1 MPFRS
6 YAQIAYLKHNHPEI
20 YARWKAEG
28 YSEEGLPQRV
38 EKSSSQHWKKKR
50 KK

>member
-1 MPFRS
+1 VPFKS
-6 YAQIAYLKHNHPEI
+6 YSQIAWLKHNRPDI
-20 YARWKAEG
+20 YNRWKAEG

-38 EKSSSQHWKKKR
+38 GESSSKHWKKKR